1 MIKCIGKMIKFIA
14 RIFWAISA
22 KCYFISGKLMDE
34 KIACYET
41 KTCYSG
47 ETTEL
52 LITWGDKMGVKKVV
66 IIDEDR

>member
-1 MIKCIGKMIKFIA
+1 MLKRIGKMIKFIA

-22 KCYFISGKLMDE
+22 KFYFISGNLLDE

-41 KTCYSG
+41 KACYSG

-52 LITWGDKMGVKKVV
+52 LITWDVKKAV
-66 IIDEDR
+66 